1 MIKGYLVLDN
11 KVIIIPCFIN
21 AVLSRYSN
29 EYHTADIR
37 RPSNFLQTHESVDGT
52 VEISNTKY
60 NMHLDSSTFTLY
72 DSNNTVICR
81 HCFPYK
87 ILKNFYPDG
96 IQISIK
102 FHSSDSQSVRK
113 YIEENLCH

>member
-11 KVIIIPCFIN
+11 KVIIIPCLID
-21 AVLSRYSN
+21 AVLSQYSN
-29 EYHTADIR
+29 DYHGFGRA
-37 RPSNFLQTHESVDGT
+37 HESVDGT

-72 DSNNTVICR
+72 DVSNTVICR
-81 HCFPYK
+81 KCFPYK
-87 ILKNFYPDG
+87 ILKNFYPNG